1 MADPK
6 AVSRLWEGAIS
17 LLYPA
22 QCPGCG
28 AAVGRLGSLCPTCWA
43 EAEFITGP
51 ACAGC
56 GAPVPGGAEED
67 GAGDCC
73 DACAAMP
80 RVWRG
85 ARAALVYGGTGRRLA
100 LALKHGDRA
109 DLGPVLGRW
118 LADAAAPLVVP
129 GMVVVPVPLHPRR
142 LLRRRYNQ
150 AGLLAAV
157 VARRHRLALLAGGLA
172 RRRHTPMQGHGS
184 LAERF
189 DNMRDALAVAPRQAA
204 RLRGRPVL
212 LVDDVMASGA
222 TLTAAAE
229 VVLDAGAASVSVA
242 VLARAVREG

>member
-1 MADPK
+1 M
-6 AVSRLWEGAIS
+6 
-17 LLYPA
+17 
-22 QCPGCG
+22 
-28 AAVGRLGSLCPTCWA
+28 GRLGSLCPTCWA

-56 GAPVPGGAEED
+56 GAPLPGD
-67 GAGDCC
+67 GEAAGEGLSC

-80 RVWRG
+80 RVWQG
-85 ARAALVYGGTGRRLA
+85 ARAAVVYAGTGRRLA

-109 DLGPVLGRW
+109 DLAPVLGRW
-118 LADAAAPLVVP
+118 LADAATPLVAP
-129 GMVVVPVPLHPRR
+129 GMLVVPVPLHPRR

-157 VARRHRLALLAGGLA
+157 VARRHRLALLPGALA

-189 DNMRDALAVAPRQAA
+189 DNMRGALAVPTRQAA
-204 RLRGRPVL
+204 RLSGRPVL

-222 TLTAAAE
+222 TLTAGAQ
-229 VVLDAGAASVSVA
+229 VLLDAGAGPVSVA
-242 VLARAVREG
+242 VLARAVRDG